1 MSLFPVYPIDALLCN
16 DTDISTILYRLAT
29 LTRKFIK
36 DNDRSNK
43 GAMLMESKELWRNP
57 KMYRKRCRWIKS
69 RCMHNWF
76 QLSQRSERGLRIAR
90 FWVTSNTILTNIY
103 FKIMRSCNSYMIL
116 LYFILLINL
125 IPLSS
130 ASNLFFFLKLLY
142 FNLLLLI
149 ILLYC
154 LHC

>member
-57 KMYRKRCRWIKS
+57 KMYRKRCR
-69 RCMHNWF
+69 
-76 QLSQRSERGLRIAR
+76 
-90 FWVTSNTILTNIY
+90 
-103 FKIMRSCNSYMIL
+103 
-116 LYFILLINL
+116 
-125 IPLSS
+125 
-130 ASNLFFFLKLLY
+130 
-142 FNLLLLI
+142 
-149 ILLYC
+149 
-154 LHC
+154 